1 MKRFFTCLALVCLTS
16 LLFAAAP
23 PTVPGSGLSFTDID
37 GTRLSLRFTSG
48 NGSQRIVVV
57 KEGSPVT
64 GLPQNGRDYTGNSNF
79 GTAGTEFGPE
89 GEYVVASRSSW
100 NSFTVQNLKPGT
112 VYHIAVFENNGS
124 GTTAEY
130 LTLPLTGSQMTAVA
144 PTLQAAFNTS
154 TKTGNSVTLNLTRG
168 NGNGRLVIARKGS
181 PVNAAPTDLSFY
193 SYDENFGAGAKM
205 NTDNYVVYRGVGTAV
220 TVKQLEPNTT
230 YHFAVFEYN
239 GNNSPVYFQPGGS
252 YSIVTN
258 AGPGTAS
265 SNIGLSYVEGNSF
278 RISCTRGNGSHR
290 LFIMSK
296 NGPVTSVPVNGQVYT
311 ANRAFGTAG
320 TEIAEGEYVVG
331 GLTGNTVDVTNL
343 EGNTIYY
350 FRIFDYDVD
359 AAGNTYYLTSSS
371 AISSGSS
378 ALIPTIIGSNLKIT
392 NLTGT
397 SASIGL
403 THGNGTMRMVIAKEE
418 SPVDAVPAD
427 YTTYS
432 GNNNFG
438 SGAQITSGNYV
449 THKAI
454 NGNPFTINNL
464 KPGFTYHVAIYEFN
478 GSNAP
483 MYSRSAATISFT
495 IPVEPTNCSTAPWST
510 FIEGSSLRFIWTNG
524 NGARRIVVARKNA
537 DVTAAPA
544 DGVNYIANAKF
555 GQGDVLEDGQF
566 VVYNGTGT
574 NVDLESLEIGATYHF
589 AVYEYNVGA
598 NNNPDYLTSCSLK
611 GSASTATTPAVQT
624 TIIGATNIQAT
635 QVTIN
640 FTKGNGASRLILMRE
655 NEPVNKL
662 PQDYSKYTYNSGF
675 GLGNN
680 LGDGNYVVLISGG
693 TGNFTVTGLKPL
705 TTYHISA
712 FEFNGSATPAYLRD
726 ISAVYNFTTPDVPE
740 ASTPTT
746 SSSNPSFTSVDG
758 NKFTFKWTNGNGEK
772 RIVVM
777 KKDEA
782 PGFVPASATN
792 YTANSE
798 FGKGT
803 DLGGGE
809 YVVYNG
815 SVGSVEISNLE
826 HSSTYY
832 LKVFEYNGTVSL
844 IRYLTAS
851 PLSTNGA
858 TFSAPA
864 TASFD
869 VRTTV
874 GNNSVSF
881 SWEKGNGTG
890 RILVMR
896 QGSAIQSTPAG
907 YSVYPANA
915 AFGAGSQ
922 IAAGEYLVYAGTGN
936 SVTVT
941 GLTEDT
947 YHYSLFEYNGSAAPV
962 YNIAQPAIGS
972 VTVGA
977 TLPVTLTYFTAEE
990 RTGSILL
997 KWATAQEI
1005 NNAYFDVERSVDGN
1019 AFTKIATIQGAGN
1032 SNENLDY
1039 QFTDFNITS
1048 SGKIQYRLKQVDI
1061 DGKFEYSKI
1070 VTVRYSVANRAIN
1083 IYPNPARDQL
1093 NILLTADMNQARLN
1107 VVNTAGVNMYTLQ
1120 VKRQAQ
1126 IDVSRWPNGVYF
1138 IVVQSGNEKI
1148 QTRIV
1153 KQ

>member
-1 MKRFFTCLALVCLTS
+1 MKRIFTCLALVCLTS

-23 PTVPGSGLSFTDID
+23 PTVPGSGLSFFDID

-64 GLPQNGRDYTGNSNF
+64 GLPENGSDYTGNSNF

-89 GEYVVASRSSW
+89 GEYVVATKSSW

-112 VYHIAVFENNGS
+112 VYHIAIFEYNGS
-124 GTTAEY
+124 GATAEY

-144 PTLQAAFNTS
+144 PTVQGALSLSA
-154 TKTGNSVTLNLTRG
+154 KTGNSVTLNFTKG
-168 NGNGRLVIARKGS
+168 NGYGRVVIARKTNA
-181 PVNAAPTDLSFY
+181 VNATPADVTFY
-193 SYDENFGAGAKM
+193 SYDENFGGGAKL
-205 NTDNYVVYRGVGTAV
+205 NDDNFVVYRGAGSSI

-230 YHFAVFEYN
+230 YHFAIFEYN
-239 GNNSPVYFQPGGS
+239 GNNFPVYLKPGAVFS
-252 YSIVTN
+252 TTTD
-258 AGPGTAS
+258 AGPSSPS
-265 SNIGLSYVEGNSF
+265 SNIQLSFVEGNSF
-278 RISCTRGNGSHR
+278 RVSYTRGNGTNR
-290 LFIMSK
+290 LIIMSK
-296 NGPVTSVPVNGQVYT
+296 NGPISFVPANGQSYV
-311 ANRAFGTAG
+311 ANRSFGTPG
-320 TEIAEGEYVVG
+320 TEVADGEFVIAAA
-331 GLTGNTVDVTNL
+331 TGNTVDVLNL
-343 EGNTIYY
+343 EGNTTYY
-350 FRIFDYDVD
+350 FRAFDYDVD
-359 AAGNTYYLTSSS
+359 ANGNTYYLTSSS
-371 AISSGSS
+371 ATGIGSS
-378 ALIPTIIGSNLKIT
+378 ALIPTQIGSNLKIT

-397 SASIGL
+397 TASIGL
-403 THGNGTMRMVIAKEE
+403 THGSGSMRLVVVKEE

-427 YTTYS
+427 YTNYTS
-432 GNNNFG
+432 SSAFGNG
-438 SGAQITSGNYV
+438 TQITPGNFV
-449 THKAI
+449 THRI
-454 NGNPFTINNL
+454 NGNPFTISNL
-464 KPGFTYHVAIYEFN
+464 RAGLTYHVAIYEFN

-495 IPVEPTNCSTAPWST
+495 IPIEPTNCSTAPWST

-524 NGARRIVVARKNA
+524 NGARRIVVARKDA
-537 DVTAAPA
+537 AVTAAPV
-544 DGVNYIANAKF
+544 DGVNYTANAKF

-574 NVDLESLEIGATYHF
+574 NVDLENLEIGATFHF

-611 GSASTATTPAVQT
+611 GSASTATTPTVQT
-624 TIIGATNIQAT
+624 SIIGATNIQAN
-635 QVTIN
+635 QATIS
-640 FTKGNGASRLILMRE
+640 FTKGNGASRLVLMRE
-655 NEPVNKL
+655 NEAVNKA
-662 PQDYSKYTYNSGF
+662 PQDYSKYSYNSGF
-675 GLGNN
+675 GIGNN
-680 LGDGNYVVLISGG
+680 LGDGNFVVLVSSGS
-693 TGNFTVTGLKPL
+693 GNFTVTGLKPL

-712 FEFNGSATPAYLRD
+712 FEFNGSTTPAYLRD
-726 ISAVYNFTTPDVPE
+726 VPAVYNFTTTDVPE

-746 SSSNPSFTSVDG
+746 PASNPSFSSVDG
-758 NKFTFKWTNGNGEK
+758 NKFTFKWANGNGEK

-777 KKDEA
+777 KKSEA
-782 PGFVPASATN
+782 PNFVPSSATN

-798 FGKGT
+798 FAKGT

-815 SVGSVEISNLE
+815 SAGSVEISNLE

-832 LKVFEYNGTVSL
+832 LKVFEYNGTGNL

-851 PLSTNGA
+851 TLTANDA
-858 TFSAPA
+858 TVSAPA

-869 VRTTV
+869 VTTTV
-874 GNNSVSF
+874 GNNSVNF
-881 SWEKGNGTG
+881 SWEKGNGAG

-896 QGSAIQSTPAG
+896 QGSAILSAPANL
-907 YSVYPANA
+907 SVYPANA
-915 AFGAGSQ
+915 AFGTGSQ
-922 IAAGEYLVYAGTGN
+922 IAAGEYVVYAGTGN

-941 GLTEDT
+941 GLPENT
-947 YHYSLFEYNGSAAPV
+947 YHFSLFEYNGSAAPV
-962 YNIAQPAIGS
+962 YNIAQPATGS
-972 VTVGA
+972 VTVGS

-990 RTGSILL
+990 SSGSVIL

-1005 NNAYFDVERSVDGN
+1005 NNAYFDVERSVDGT

-1039 QFTDFNITS
+1039 QFTDFNIPS

-1070 VTVRYSVANRAIN
+1070 VTVRSSAANQSIS

-1093 NILLTADMNQARLN
+1093 NILLKAEMNQSRLN
-1107 VVNTAGVNMYTLQ
+1107 VFNAAGVNMYTLQ
-1120 VKRQAQ
+1120 VNRQAQ
-1126 IDVSRWPNGVYF
+1126 IDVSHWPNGVYF
-1138 IVVQSGNEKI
+1138 IVIQSGNEKI
-1148 QTRIV
+1148 KTRLV

>member
-23 PTVPGSGLSFTDID
+23 PTVPASGLSFSDID

-64 GLPQNGRDYTGNSNF
+64 GLPQNGRDYTANSNF

-89 GEYVVASRSSW
+89 GEYVVASKTSW

-112 VYHIAVFENNGS
+112 IYHIAVFENNGS
-124 GTTAEY
+124 GATAEY
-130 LTLPLTGSQMTAVA
+130 LTLPLTGNQMTAVA
-144 PTLQAAFNTS
+144 PTLQATLSLSA
-154 TKTGNSVTLNLTRG
+154 KTGNSVTLNLSKG
-168 NGNGRLVIARKGS
+168 NGSGRLVLARKGS
-181 PVNAAPTDLSFY
+181 AVNASPADLAFY
-193 SYDENFGAGAKM
+193 LYDENFGAGAKL
-205 NTDNYVVYRGVGTAV
+205 NIDNYVVYRGAGSSFS
-220 TVKQLEPNTT
+220 VKQLEPNTT

-239 GNNSPVYFQPGGS
+239 GNNSPIYLQPAGT
-252 YSIVTN
+252 YSIITN
-258 AGPGTAS
+258 AGPSSAS
-265 SNIGLSYVEGNSF
+265 SNVGLSYVEGNSF

-320 TEIAEGEYVVG
+320 TEIAEGEFVVG

-343 EGNTIYY
+343 EGNTTYY

-371 AISSGSS
+371 ALSSGSS
-378 ALIPTIIGSNLKIT
+378 ALIPTLIGSNLKIT

-397 SASIGL
+397 TASIGL
-403 THGNGTMRMVIAKEE
+403 THGNGSMRMVIVKEE
-418 SPVDAVPAD
+418 SPVDAVPED
-427 YTTYS
+427 YTTYP
-432 GNNNFG
+432 GNANFG
-438 SGAQITSGNYV
+438 SGTQITPGNYV

-483 MYSRSAATISFT
+483 LYSRSAATISFT

-524 NGARRIVVARKNA
+524 NGARRIVVARKDA
-537 DVTAAPA
+537 AVTAAPV
-544 DGVNYIANAKF
+544 DGVNYTANAKF

-574 NVDLESLEIGATYHF
+574 NVDLENLEIGATYHF

-611 GSASTATTPAVQT
+611 GSALTATTPTVQT
-624 TIIGATNIQAT
+624 NIIGATNIQAT

-640 FTKGNGASRLILMRE
+640 FTKGNGASRLVLMRE
-655 NEPVNKL
+655 NEAVNKA
-662 PQDYSKYTYNSGF
+662 PQDYSKYSYSSGF
-675 GLGNN
+675 GIGNN
-680 LGDGNYVVLISGG
+680 LGDGNFVVLVSSGS
-693 TGNFTVTGLKPL
+693 GNFTVTGLKPL

-712 FEFNGSATPAYLRD
+712 FEFNGSITPAYLRD
-726 ISAVYNFTTPDVPE
+726 ISAVYDFTTPDVPE

-746 SSSNPSFTSVDG
+746 PSSNPSFSSIDG
-758 NKFTFKWTNGNGEK
+758 NKFTFKWTNGNGAK

-782 PGFVPASATN
+782 PGFVPVSAVN

-798 FGKGT
+798 FGKGA

-815 SVGSVEISNLE
+815 SAGSVEISNLE

-832 LKVFEYNGTVSL
+832 LKVFEYNGTGSL

-851 PLSTNGA
+851 PLSANGA
-858 TFSAPA
+858 TVSAPA

-869 VRTTV
+869 VTTTV
-874 GNNSVSF
+874 DNNSVNF
-881 SWEKGNGTG
+881 SWEKGNGAG

-896 QGSAIQSTPAG
+896 QGSAIQSAPAD

-915 AFGAGSQ
+915 VFGAGSQ
-922 IAAGEYLVYAGTGN
+922 IAAGEYVVYAGTGN

-941 GLTEDT
+941 GLTENT
-947 YHYSLFEYNGSAAPV
+947 YHFSLFEYNGSAAPV
-962 YNIAQPAIGS
+962 YNIAQPSTGL
-972 VTVGA
+972 VTVGS

-990 RTGSILL
+990 RSGTVLL

-1005 NNAYFDVERSVDGN
+1005 NNAYFDMERSVDGN

-1032 SNENLDY
+1032 SNENLGY
-1039 QFTDFNITS
+1039 QFTDFNIPS

-1070 VTVRYSVANRAIN
+1070 VTIRSSTAISAIS
-1083 IYPNPARDQL
+1083 IYPNPARDHL
-1093 NILLTADMNQARLN
+1093 NIMLKAEMNQARLN
-1107 VVNTAGVNMYTLQ
+1107 VFNAAGVNMYTLQ
-1120 VKRQAQ
+1120 VNRQAQ

-1138 IVVQSGNEKI
+1138 IVIQSGNEKI
-1148 QTRIV
+1148 QTRLI